1 MAKWD
6 FDGDEAFFFFVA
18 TIFAVVGTFLWNV
31 RLVRRTP
38 IRKPIA
44 QRFALAITPLIALA
58 ALVLVL
64 MRWAD
69 PKEVVGHLDYQLLF
83 FAGGV
88 AWLFWTILAMP
99 MLGISPLD
107 DAIERSNPAAVSVV
121 CGALLGSMAIY
132 AYSNIGAG
140 PTIWTTIAPAIVGT
154 IAWIA
159 LWFIVELISRPSEAI
174 TIDRDEAAG
183 IRHAGWL
190 LACGLIIGRS
200 AAGDWTSWEST
211 WSGML
216 ELGWPVL
223 LLAVGAIAMNL
234 VLAPTPQRPQGGVVS
249 AGLVPAVVFLL
260 VAIGYIALIGA
271 PEIGKHIISY
281 EQYMR
286 GK

>member
-1 MAKWD
+1 MGKWD

-44 QRFALAITPLIALA
+44 QRFALASTPLIALA
-58 ALVLVL
+58 GLGLVL

-83 FAGGV
+83 FVGGG
-88 AWLFWTILAMP
+88 AWLFWTILLMP
-99 MLGISPLD
+99 MLGIGPLD
-107 DAIERSNPAAVSVV
+107 DAIERANPAAVSAV

-140 PTIWTTIAPAIVGT
+140 PTIWTTIAPALVGAV
-154 IAWIA
+154 AWIL
-159 LWFIVELISRPSEAI
+159 LWLIVELISRPSEAI
-174 TIDRDEAAG
+174 AIDRDEAAG

-211 WSGML
+211 WSGMWQ
-216 ELGWPVL
+216 LGWPVI
-223 LLAVGAIAMNL
+223 LLAVGAM
-234 VLAPTPQRPQGGVVS
+234 VLNFMFRPTPMRAQVGNFS
-249 AGLVPAVVFLL
+249 AGFVPAIVFVLL
-260 VAIGYIALIGA
+260 AIGYIAILGA
-271 PEIGKHIISY
+271 PEIGKHIITY
-281 EQYMR
+281 EQYMQ